1 MAFNN
6 LTKTGQRAQRKTLIT
21 VAEWTGAA
29 HDVYTLTTSQPADW
43 ATTYDDYY
51 TYTGG
56 EYVQVTGE
64 TAPTWAANTYYAK
77 STSTTYR
84 QILGTRT
91 EDSQID
97 TNPDIET
104 STDILGVTWTDV
116 NKTEPQQAF
125 DPFLVLGG
133 SKLGALLND
142 IRSRNALSE
151 LSQFKAYI
159 ITAFIGNKNDGYA
172 AELHEGCTIEYT
184 SFGGDANVN
193 FPITL
198 HLSNYANG
206 VAQPQRGTVDK
217 LTDDFVF
224 TPDATI

>member
-1 MAFNN
+1 MAVNQFN
-6 LTKTGQRAQRKTLIT
+6 LADGQRAERKTLIT
-21 VAEWTGAA
+21 VVEWTETVEG
-29 HDVYTLTTSQPADW
+29 TTTP
-43 ATTYDDYY
+43 
-51 TYTGG
+51 
-56 EYVQVTGE
+56 QVCRE
-64 TAPTWAANTYYAK
+64 
-77 STSTTYR
+77 
-84 QILGTRT
+84 ILGTRT
-91 EDSQID
+91 EDSSIEY
-97 TNPDIET
+97 NADI
-104 STDILGVTWTDV
+104 STTTDVRGITYTDV